1 MEHEALAGGS
11 GGPSAHRQEGAGLGR
26 MAEPLIP
33 SSGNDRE
40 PPGALTALRG
50 EPDPPTRPTMSQ
62 QHLSSSRAEGLQG
75 QVHPLPRAAAG
86 LGFVLRQGQGLPESL
101 NINQVARS

>member
-1 MEHEALAGGS
+1 
-11 GGPSAHRQEGAGLGR
+11 

-33 SSGNDRE
+33 SPSKDRQ

-50 EPDPPTRPTMSQ
+50 DPDPPARPTTSK
-62 QHLSSSRAEGLQG
+62 QHLSESRAEGVQG